1 MLGFVWV
8 FLRPSMVIYHNNKG
22 KKLSHFPF
30 LISIFDTKTN
40 LLVQAANYTTNKRK
54 RAAR

>member
-22 KKLSHFPF
+22 KKLSL
-30 LISIFDTKTN
+30 LIQTN
-40 LLVQAANYTTNKRK
+40 LLVQATNYTTNKRK

>member
-8 FLRPSMVIYHNNKG
+8 FLCPSMVIYHNNKG

-30 LISIFDTKTN
+30 LISIFDTN
-40 LLVQAANYTTNKRK
+40 ESACSSR
-54 RAAR
+54 